1 MIIRFYAYN
10 PNNFKDKY
18 LIVNDN
24 NFELLS
30 SAGFIDRLFED
41 FESSEKEVLYRR
53 PIAISMDL
61 VRQGD
66 SKLFDAIMFL
76 IDNFDDPV
84 AGPSLVYEI
93 IERLGLPLAAAVETR
108 PVEAGLAQV
117 ETE

>member
-18 LIVNDN
+18 LIVNDH

-41 FESSEKEVLYRR
+41 FESDEKEVLYSR

-61 VRQGD
+61 VHQGD

-93 IERLGLPLAAAVETR
+93 IERLGLPRPAVETR
-108 PVEAGLAQV
+108 PVKTDLAQV
-117 ETE
+117 ELE